1 MVDALSLQVHLDAA
15 AMHAYQAELESASA
29 APLPDD
35 GAPASALLPLRM
47 SLILVCR

>member
-35 GAPASALLPLRM
+35 GAPASALPLRM
-47 SLILVCR
+47 SLILACR